1 MKLFDKIKEY
11 MDPQK
16 EQTVNIVL
24 AVLAI
29 CFLFGAVLS
38 SRHDARLLREAKRA
52 EEEAT
57 WEKVVVAETT
67 AITEAETQIPEPT
80 EETESLEA
88 ETEENEYANLAVAQ
102 VDHYVNVRS
111 GASTE
116 FDIVGKM
123 YNGSVAEILEEV
135 DGEDGLWFHVLSGNV
150 DGFIKAEFF
159 LYGDDLISRVDEF
172 LQHYA
177 VVEVTRLN
185 VRKEPDVE
193 SQRIGYVDAGEK
205 VTVIADLGD
214 WLQVTY
220 GNDRTGYV
228 AAEYVTVIEEYIT
241 AKTIEEE
248 AAELEAQRV
257 QNERDRNY
265 DTASV
270 SQSTENSTT
279 QKNDQTIDTSQ
290 VGGTDDTTQNDSEVV
305 NSELSG
311 DQTIDQTVTEENAED
326 LTAVADQTAG
336 YNTNSELRSAII
348 QYALQYVGYPYVHGG
363 QSLATGT
370 DCSGFTSYVYR
381 EFGYSLSRTPSG
393 QYKGNGRSVSLAEA
407 QPGDIICYGSGSCTH
422 VALYIGNGQIVHE
435 ANKTKGCIISGINFM
450 NILGVKNVID

>member
-38 SRHDARLLREAKRA
+38 SGHDARLLREAERA
-52 EEEAT
+52 EEEAS

-67 AITEAETQIPEPT
+67 AITETETQIPETT
-80 EETESLEA
+80 EETESLEE

-111 GASTE
+111 GASTD

-159 LYGDDLISRVDEF
+159 LYGDDLISRVDDF
-172 LQHYA
+172 LLHYA

-220 GNDRTGYV
+220 GNDRAGYV

-257 QNERDRNY
+257 QNERDRNS
-265 DTASV
+265 DTASNA
-270 SQSTENSTT
+270 QNAE
-279 QKNDQTIDTSQ
+279 
-290 VGGTDDTTQNDSEVV
+290 GTTTQNDSTQGSDNTQTVDVV
-305 NSELSG
+305 SSDQNT
-311 DQTIDQTVTEENAED
+311 DQTDDQEAGQTVTEENAED

-336 YNTNSELRSAII
+336 YNTNSELRNAII

-363 QSLATGT
+363 QSLTTGT

>member
-38 SRHDARLLREAKRA
+38 SRHDARLFREAKRA

-67 AITEAETQIPEPT
+67 AITETETQIPETT
-80 EETESLEA
+80 EETESTTE

-111 GASTE
+111 GASTD

-123 YNGSVAEILEEV
+123 YNGSVAEILEV
-135 DGEDGLWFHVLSGNV
+135 VNGEDGLWFHVLSGNV

-172 LQHYA
+172 LLHYA

-220 GNDRTGYV
+220 GNDRAGYV

-248 AAELEAQRV
+248 AAELEAQRI
-257 QNERDRNY
+257 QNERDRNS
-265 DTASV
+265 DTASNA
-270 SQSTENSTT
+270 QNTEST
-279 QKNDQTIDTSQ
+279 
-290 VGGTDDTTQNDSEVV
+290 TTQNDSTEGSDNTQTVDVV
-305 NSELSG
+305 SSDQNT
-311 DQTIDQTVTEENAED
+311 DQTDDQEAGQTVTEENAED

-336 YNTNSELRSAII
+336 YNTNSELRNAII

-363 QSLATGT
+363 QSLTTGT

-435 ANKTKGCIISGINFM
+435 ANKTKGCIISSINFM

>member
-52 EEEAT
+52 EEEAS
-57 WEKVVVAETT
+57 WEKVVVTET
-67 AITEAETQIPEPT
+67 ETQIPETT

-172 LQHYA
+172 LLHYA

-205 VTVIADLGD
+205 VTVLADLGD

-228 AAEYVTVIEEYIT
+228 AAEYVSVIEEYIT
-241 AKTIEEE
+241 AKTLEEE

-257 QNERDRNY
+257 QNERDRSA
-265 DTASV
+265 DTAS
-270 SQSTENSTT
+270 SAQSTE
-279 QKNDQTIDTSQ
+279 
-290 VGGTDDTTQNDSEVV
+290 GTTTQNDTTHTGDVV
-305 NSELSG
+305 TSDQNSDQTG
-311 DQTIDQTVTEENAED
+311 DQTTGQTVTEENAED

-336 YNTNSELRSAII
+336 YNTNSELRNAII

-381 EFGYSLSRTPSG
+381 EFGYSFSRTPSG

>member
-38 SRHDARLLREAKRA
+38 SRHDARLLREVKRV
-52 EEEAT
+52 EEEAS

-67 AITEAETQIPEPT
+67 AITETETQIPETT

-111 GASTE
+111 GASTD

-172 LQHYA
+172 LLHYA

-257 QNERDRNY
+257 QNEHATQTVDV
-265 DTASV
+265 V
-270 SQSTENSTT
+270 SS
-279 QKNDQTIDTSQ
+279 DQN
-290 VGGTDDTTQNDSEVV
+290 TDQAD
-305 NSELSG
+305 
-311 DQTIDQTVTEENAED
+311 DQEAGQTVTEENAED

-336 YNTNSELRSAII
+336 YNTNSELRNAII

-363 QSLATGT
+363 QSLTTGT